1 MTKIEMQRR
10 NLVAALQYGLIT
22 WLEYFREW
30 VKLHE
35 NIKDSDL

>member
-1 MTKIEMQRR
+1 MTLIELQRR

-30 VKLHE
+30 TKIHS
-35 NIKDSDL
+35 NIESEDL